1 MKKFLLG
8 VLAGLLAAGM
18 VAVIVIFAAMR
29 LGQREPS
36 LPDGFVLN
44 LRLEGSLAEVQTTA
58 PLLPSMAEQ
67 EPLTVPELYTVFER
81 AAKDPRVKGV
91 YLRPAGIGAGWA
103 KVEEIRRGIER
114 VRKAGKPVYAWLRA
128 PRLKE
133 FYIAAAADRVYLSP
147 EDLLDVKGLRIE
159 ATYYKGTLDKLGVK
173 MEVEH
178 AGKYKDAGDIFT
190 RTSMSPETRESMSS
204 ILDDLYSRVIAGVA
218 AGRGKTAD
226 EVRSLMDEG
235 PFLAPVAK
243 SKGLV
248 DELNYETAARKAITE
263 KAKVKESGFVKDRAY
278 LAAAYS
284 PKTEGKR
291 RRVALLVAQG
301 DIVRAG
307 STSLFG
313 EEMLLEPGKMS
324 SLARDIASDRTI
336 DAVVVRINS
345 PGGDA
350 VASDEI
356 LAAMKELSKKKPLVI
371 SMSDLAASG
380 GYYMAMT
387 GDPVVAEAGT
397 LTGSIGVIYGKPNI
411 KGLYEKLGIS
421 ADTLTRGKH
430 AGIDSAVEPLTPEG
444 RAKLREGVDF
454 IYAGFLR
461 KVAEG
466 RNRKVEEIEP
476 NAQGRVWLGSQA
488 RERGLVD
495 ELGGLSKA
503 LELAAAKAKF
513 GKDDDIRITVYPR
526 KKSFIEQLLNLPD
539 ASMSKA
545 DPAAAWLRSKVPA
558 GTAAWLSGGMLRVM
572 PFSVDFN

>member
-8 VLAGLLAAGM
+8 ILAGLILAGLT
-18 VAVIVIFAAMR
+18 VVVLGFAAMR
-29 LGQREPS
+29 FSQREPS
-36 LPDGFVLN
+36 LPDRFVLN
-44 LRLEGSLAEVQTTA
+44 IRIEGSLTEVQTTS
-58 PLLPSMAEQ
+58 PPLPSMEDQ
-67 EPLTVPELYTVFER
+67 VPLTVPELYALFDR
-81 AAKDPRVKGV
+81 AARDPRVKAV
-91 YLRPAGIGAGWA
+91 YLRPSGIAAGWA
-103 KVEEIRRGIER
+103 KVEEIRRGVEQ

-133 FYIAAAADRVYLSP
+133 FYIASAAEKVYMSP
-147 EDLLDVKGLRIE
+147 EDLLDAKGLRLQ
-159 ATYYKGTLDKLGVK
+159 ATYFKGTLDKLGVA

-190 RTSMSPETRESMSS
+190 RTSMSPETREAMNS
-204 ILDDLYSRVIAGVA
+204 ILDDSY
-218 AGRGKTAD
+218 GRILAVLSTGRNKTPEQMRA
-226 EVRSLMDEG
+226 LLDEG

-243 SKGLV
+243 RESLV
-248 DELNYETAARKAITE
+248 DELNYEPAARKAVID
-263 KAKVKESGFVKDRAY
+263 KAGVGESGVVRDRAY
-278 LAAAYS
+278 LAAGWS

-307 STSLFG
+307 TASPFG
-313 EEMLLEPGKMS
+313 EDTLLEPGEMTA
-324 SLARDIASDRTI
+324 LAKQIGADRTI
-336 DAVVVRINS
+336 DAVVVRIDS

-356 LAAMKELSKKKPLVI
+356 LSAMKELSKKKPLVI

-387 GDPVVAEAGT
+387 GDPIVAEAGT

-421 ADTLTRGKH
+421 SDSLTRGRF
-430 AGIDSAVEPLTPEG
+430 AGIDSAVEPLSPEG

-454 IYAGFLR
+454 IYSGFLR

-466 RNRKVEEIEP
+466 RKKPIAEVEP

-495 ELGGLSKA
+495 EVGGLARAIQLVS
-503 LELAAAKAKF
+503 AKAKF
-513 GKDDDIRITVYPR
+513 GKQDAVSITTYPR
-526 KKSFIEQLLNLPD
+526 KKSFFEQLLGMQESRL
-539 ASMSKA
+539 AKA
-545 DPAAAWLRSKVPA
+545 DPTAMWLVANAPA
-558 GTAAWLSGGMLRVM
+558 GTAAWLSGGMLRVI
-572 PFSVDFN
+572 PFSVDLR

>member
-8 VLAGLLAAGM
+8 VLAGLIAAGM
-18 VAVIVIFAAMR
+18 VAVIVVFAAVK

-36 LPDGFVLN
+36 VPDSFVLT

-58 PLLPSMAEQ
+58 PPLPSMAEQ

-91 YLRPAGIGAGWA
+91 YLRPSGIGAGWA
-103 KVEEIRRGIER
+103 KVEEVRRGIER
-114 VRKAGKPVYAWLRA
+114 VRKAGKPVYAWLRS

-133 FYIAAAADRVYLSP
+133 YYIAAAADRVYLSP
-147 EDLLDVKGLRIE
+147 EDMLDVKGMRIE
-159 ATYYKGTLDKLGVK
+159 ATYFKGTLDKLGVK

-190 RTSMSPETRESMSS
+190 RTSMSPETREALTS
-204 ILDDLYSRVIAGVA
+204 ILDDLYARVLGGVA

-226 EVRSLMDEG
+226 EVRALMDEG

-243 SKGLV
+243 TKGLV
-248 DELNYETAARKAITE
+248 DELNYETVARKALTD
-263 KAKVKESGFVKDRAY
+263 KAKVKESALVKDRAY
-278 LAAAYS
+278 LAAGYS
-284 PKTEGKR
+284 PKTQGKR

-307 STSLFG
+307 STSMFG
-313 EEMLLEPGKMS
+313 EEILLEPGKMS
-324 SLARDIASDRTI
+324 SLAREIGSDRTI
-336 DAVVVRINS
+336 DAVVVRIDS

-356 LAAMKELSKKKPLVI
+356 LAAMKELSKKKPLVV

-387 GDPVVAEAGT
+387 GDPIVAEAGT
-397 LTGSIGVIYGKPNI
+397 LTGSIGVIYGKPNM
-411 KGLYEKLGIS
+411 KGLYEKLGMS
-421 ADTLTRGKH
+421 ADTITRGKY

-454 IYAGFLR
+454 IYSGFLR

-466 RNRKVEEIEP
+466 RRKKVEEIEP
-476 NAQGRVWLGSQA
+476 NAQGRVWLGAQA

-503 LELAAAKAKF
+503 LEMASAKAKF
-513 GKDDDIRITVYPR
+513 GKDDEVRISVYPR

-539 ASMSKA
+539 GSAA
-545 DPAAAWLRSKVPA
+545 QANPAAAWLRMKAPA
-558 GTAAWLSGGMLRVM
+558 GTAAWMNGGMLRVM
-572 PFSVDFN
+572 PFSVDLN

>member
-8 VLAGLLAAGM
+8 VLAGLIVAGM
-18 VAVIVIFAAMR
+18 TVVVIVFATIR

-36 LPDGFVLN
+36 VPDRFVLN
-44 LRLEGSLAEVQTTA
+44 VRLEGDLAEVQTTS
-58 PLLPSMAEQ
+58 PPLPSMVNQ
-67 EPLTVPELYTVFER
+67 EPLTVPELYSLFDK
-81 AAKDPRVKGV
+81 AAKDPRVRGI
-91 YLRPAGIGAGWA
+91 YLRPSGIGAGWA
-103 KVEEIRRGIER
+103 KVEEVRRGIEK

-133 FYIAAAADRVYLSP
+133 YYLATAADKVYMSP
-147 EDLLDVKGLRIE
+147 EDLLDAKGMRIE
-159 ATYYKGTLDKLGVK
+159 ATYFKGTLDKLGVK

-190 RTSMSPETRESMSS
+190 RTSMSPETRESMNS
-204 ILDDLYSRVIAGVA
+204 ILDDMYGRVVGTLA
-218 AGRGKTAD
+218 AGRKKSPEETRALLD
-226 EVRSLMDEG
+226 DG

-243 SKGLV
+243 NKGLV
-248 DELNYETAARKAITE
+248 DELNYEPAARKATTE
-263 KAKVKESGFVKDRAY
+263 KAGVADSAMVKDRAY
-278 LAAAYS
+278 LAAGWS
-284 PKTEGKR
+284 PKSSGKR

-301 DIVRAG
+301 DIVRTG
-307 STSLFG
+307 TSTPFG
-313 EEMLLEPGKMS
+313 EDQLLNPGEMS
-324 SLARDIASDRTI
+324 ALAKEIASDRTI
-336 DAVVVRINS
+336 DAVVIRIDS

-356 LAAMKELSKKKPLVI
+356 LSAMKELSKKKPVVI

-387 GDPVVAEAGT
+387 GDPIIAEAGT

-421 ADTLTRGKH
+421 TETLARGRYAD
-430 AGIDSAVEPLTPEG
+430 IDSSVEPLTPEG

-454 IYAGFLR
+454 IYSGFLR

-466 RNRKVEEIEP
+466 RKKTVAEIEP
-476 NAQGRVWLGSQA
+476 QAQGRVWLGSQA

-503 LELAAAKAKF
+503 LEVVGAKAKF
-513 GKDDDIRITVYPR
+513 SKDDEIRISTYPR
-526 KKSFIEQLLNLPD
+526 KKSFFEQLFN
-539 ASMSKA
+539 MA
-545 DPAAAWLRSKVPA
+545 DTGIARANPAHAWMLSNAPA
-558 GTAAWLSGGMLRVM
+558 GTASWLNGGILRAI
-572 PFSVDFN
+572 PYSLDLN

>member
-8 VLAGLLAAGM
+8 VLAGLIVAGLTVVVLA
-18 VAVIVIFAAMR
+18 FAAVR

-36 LPDGFVLN
+36 LPDRFVLSV
-44 LRLEGSLAEVQTTA
+44 RLEGSLAEVQTTS
-58 PLLPSMAEQ
+58 PPLPSMEDR
-67 EPLTVPELYTVFER
+67 EPLTVPEIYSMFDK
-81 AAKDPRVKGV
+81 AARDPRVRGV
-91 YLRPAGIGAGWA
+91 YLRPAGIAAGWA
-103 KVEEIRRGIER
+103 KVEEVRRGVER

-133 FYIAAAADRVYLSP
+133 YYIASAADKVYMSP
-147 EDLLDVKGLRIE
+147 EDLLDAKGLRIE
-159 ATYYKGTLDKLGVK
+159 ATYFKGTLDKLGVT

-190 RTSMSPETRESMSS
+190 RTSMSPETREAMNS
-204 ILDDLYSRVIAGVA
+204 ILDDTYGRVVA
-218 AGRGKTAD
+218 VLSAGRDKTPGQMRD
-226 EVRSLMDEG
+226 LLDNG

-243 SKGLV
+243 REGLV
-248 DELNYETAARKAITE
+248 DELNYEPAARKAALD
-263 KAKVKESGFVKDRAY
+263 KAGVGESGLVKDRAY
-278 LAAAYS
+278 LAAGWS

-307 STSLFG
+307 SSTPFG
-313 EEMLLEPGKMS
+313 EDQLLEPGEMS
-324 SLARDIASDRTI
+324 SLAKQIASDRTI
-336 DAVVVRINS
+336 DAVVIRIDS

-356 LAAMKELSKKKPLVI
+356 LSAMKELSKKKPVVI

-387 GDPVVAEAGT
+387 GDPIVAEAGT

-421 ADTLTRGKH
+421 TDSLTRGRF
-430 AGIDSAVEPLTPEG
+430 AGIDSAVEPLSPES
-444 RAKLREGVDF
+444 RAKLKEGVDF
-454 IYAGFLR
+454 IYSGFLR

-466 RNRKVEEIEP
+466 RKKPVAEVEP

-495 ELGGLSKA
+495 ELGGLAKA
-503 LELAAAKAKF
+503 IELVSAKAKF
-513 GKDDDIRITVYPR
+513 GKQDYVTFTTYPR
-526 KKSFIEQLLNLPD
+526 KKSFFEQLMGLQD
-539 ASMSKA
+539 SRVATA
-545 DPAAAWLRSKVPA
+545 DPASTWLLANAPA
-558 GTAAWLSGGMLRVM
+558 GTAAWLSGGMLRVI
-572 PFSVDFN
+572 PFSVDLR